1 MRVEN
6 LQSFLKE
13 KLLTNKYLPCV
24 QHTQYLPVKST
35 PFRGRREDEGGSG
48 LQVNPH
54 SCNRKMWSRS
64 HLHTG
69 CQGITN
75 EEHQISPGRFPGGG
89 AFELSPKEVF
99 R

>member
-35 PFRGRREDEGGSG
+35 PFRGRRED
-48 LQVNPH
+48 
-54 SCNRKMWSRS
+54 
-64 HLHTG
+64 
-69 CQGITN
+69 
-75 EEHQISPGRFPGGG
+75 GGG
-89 AFELSPKEVF
+89 AVGC

>member
-35 PFRGRREDEGGSG
+35 PFRGRRED
-48 LQVNPH
+48 
-54 SCNRKMWSRS
+54 
-64 HLHTG
+64 
-69 CQGITN
+69 
-75 EEHQISPGRFPGGG
+75 GGG
-89 AFELSPKEVF
+89 GQWAAGKPTQLQQEDVVPQSLTHWVSGNHK
-99 R
+99 